1 MRYSRSPTRFPRIPA
16 ANGAVETANAQGEQP
31 MKINWIIV
39 TWIALG
45 IPYAALA
52 DPPKTLHVVQTIVI
66 KASVEAV
73 WAASKDFDGLAKWH
87 PALEKDE
94 IVKGTN
100 NVPGAVRS
108 LSVKGGGTIRE
119 QLLAFSEPTHSFKYK
134 ILESPL
140 PVTSYVSTFTVKAGK
155 EDTTI
160 IHWVGT
166 FKRKNSADNPPDDQT
181 DDAVKKVIAGIYSSG
196 LANLKKQVER

>member
-1 MRYSRSPTRFPRIPA
+1 MKMSW
-16 ANGAVETANAQGEQP
+16 AV
-31 MKINWIIV
+31 M
-39 TWIALG
+39 TWVALG
-45 IPYAALA
+45 MPCMALA
-52 DPPKTLHVVQTIVI
+52 DPPKTLRVAQTIVI
-66 KASVEAV
+66 KAPVEAV

-108 LSVKGGGTIRE
+108 LSLKGGGMIQE
-119 QLLAFSEPTHSFKYK
+119 QLLAFSDSMHSFKYK

-140 PVTSYVSTFTVKAGK
+140 PVAGYVSTFTVKAGK
-155 EDTTI
+155 GDTTI
-160 IHWVGT
+160 INWVGK

-181 DDAVKKVIAGIYSSG
+181 DDAARKVISGIYSSG
-196 LANLKKQVER
+196 LANLKKQVEH

>member
-1 MRYSRSPTRFPRIPA
+1 MR
-16 ANGAVETANAQGEQP
+16 
-31 MKINWIIV
+31 MNWTILI
-39 TWIALG
+39 WIALG
-45 IPYAALA
+45 IPCAVLGDA
-52 DPPKTLHVVQTIVI
+52 PKALHVAQTIVI
-66 KASVEAV
+66 KAPVDTV

-108 LSVKGGGTIRE
+108 LSLKGGGTIRE

-155 EDTTI
+155 ENTAI
-160 IHWVGT
+160 VHWAGT

-181 DDAVKKVIAGIYSSG
+181 DDAAKKVITGIYSSG